1 MTRWHATVGWG
12 ELVWEKNGKVKD
24 TGNRASAWAEEAT
37 WAKPLIKVECV
48 FSVSID
54 WMATKCFF
62 RSPRLL
68 LFHPI
73 YIITARGG
81 ITLLLS
87 CRGSFLLPCIV
98 FVTWYL
104 FFVTSH
110 YVYLPTFWR
119 ELWQCHVL
127 VPLAGITWQ
136 RAQWLIPLPC
146 LDTLYSERLPLR
158 NIWSKGSPCV
168 LSFLQNFMLRK

>member
-12 ELVWEKNGKVKD
+12 ELAWEKNGKVKD

-54 WMATKCFF
+54 WMATRCLF
-62 RSPRLL
+62 RLMAAYVPQYLYYHCQRWYQTSSELSGS
-68 LFHPI
+68 HPI
-73 YIITARGG
+73 
-81 ITLLLS
+81 S
-87 CRGSFLLPCIV
+87 CMV
-98 FVTWYL
+98 FVTWCL
-104 FFVTSH
+104 LFVTSH
-110 YVYLPTFWR
+110 HVYLPTLWR
-119 ELWQCHVL
+119 EPWRCHVL

-158 NIWSKGSPCV
+158 NIWSKGSLCV